1 MTSIINNS
9 NANSALINTLESSD
23 SMTNPNVYSTKE
35 IYPMSATTWTTNQK
49 SNGVSTPGNQMNFNL
64 NKYGIIEQIL
74 FNYRKTTTAG
84 AVGGGAILEAGD
96 MFNVIDRVELLSA
109 SRVISV
115 LTGADLLAQF
125 SNLNSSQY
133 EPIKRT
139 AVDERGAE
147 VTTSLVHN
155 YVVPLTFGFM
165 QDINTQLNSS
175 FLEPLSLR
183 VTYASSMGHF
193 ISYAAPAGTP
203 PVSAASDANTG
214 TIDNTFLYI
223 RYKSY
228 PEAATAQILASNY
241 NAPELVQVSTRF
253 YDENPVTLT
262 SLADAT
268 ADSGQSM
275 KIQLR
280 NTDCV
285 EDFYVMVR
293 KVNATDGSFGNP
305 MELKSIRFTG
315 SGQEIMFL
323 NEQAIPYA
331 RLTENGFSSSSIAG
345 VAGGLLDTSNM
356 RYVGKIQTGLYE
368 HSGGGPISN
377 SLSLRELNAPEIE
390 VTFSRP
396 SGASIYR
403 LDLVENCTAIYSTS
417 SSVGRL
423 SLALSN

>member
-49 SNGVSTPGNQMNFNL
+49 SNGVSTAGNQMNFNL

-74 FNYRKTTTAG
+74 LNYRKTMPVTS
-84 AVGGGAILEAGD
+84 GGLGYELLPGD
-96 MFNVIDRVELLSA
+96 VFNVIDRVELLSA
-109 SRVISV
+109 SRVISI
-115 LTGADLLAQF
+115 LTAADLIAQW

-133 EPIKRT
+133 EVVKRT
-139 AVDERGAE
+139 AVDGRGGVA
-147 VTTSLVHN
+147 VTTAAHN
-155 YVVPLTFGFM
+155 FALPLTYGFM

-175 FLEPLSLR
+175 FLEPLSIR
-183 VTYASSMGHF
+183 VTWATGLGSFQLHTTG
-193 ISYAAPAGTP
+193 PT
-203 PVSAASDANTG
+203 NTL
-214 TIDNTFLYI
+214 TNTATLDDTFLYV

-228 PEAATAQILASNY
+228 PEAPTAQILASNY
-241 NAPELVQVSTRF
+241 NAPELVQVSKRF
-253 YDENPVTLT
+253 YDENPVSENHLAGAAGST
-262 SLADAT
+262 S
-268 ADSGQSM
+268 QKM
-275 KIQLR
+275 KVQLR

-285 EDFYVMVR
+285 EDFYIMIRQVYS
-293 KVNATDGSFGNP
+293 NGSFGNP

-315 SGQEIMFL
+315 SGQEIMNL
-323 NEQAIPYA
+323 NEQAIPYS
-331 RLTENGFSSSSIAG
+331 RLTENGFSSSSSAG
-345 VAGGLLDTSNM
+345 AAGSIIDTANM

-390 VTFSRP
+390 ITFDRP
-396 SGASIYR
+396 LVAAASTWR
-403 LDLVENCTAIYSTS
+403 MDLVEDCTAIYSTS
-417 SSVGRL
+417 SAVGRL